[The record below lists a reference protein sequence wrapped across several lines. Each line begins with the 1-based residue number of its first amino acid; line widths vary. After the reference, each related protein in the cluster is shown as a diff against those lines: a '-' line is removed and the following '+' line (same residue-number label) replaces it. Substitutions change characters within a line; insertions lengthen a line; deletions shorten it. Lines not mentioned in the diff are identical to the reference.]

1 MTLVSTDR
9 RYLDSVAPDQI
20 AALIFELASQL
31 HVERQRRIAIE
42 TQLARAGLLDIEAL
56 DHAAGDA
63 EVRQKGRT
71 ELDQSLHRLLR
82 IIAETGDPR
91 GPLRAEHGQ

>member
-1 MTLVSTDR
+1 MTLASTDR
-9 RYLDSVAPDQI
+9 RYLDGVAPDQI

-42 TQLARAGLLDIEAL
+42 TQLARAALLDVEAL

-63 EVRQKGRT
+63 EVREKGRA
-71 ELDQSLHRLLR
+71 ELDQSLRRLLR
-82 IIAETGDPR
+82 IVTETGDPR